1 MCHLHS
7 GLGRGLNSWPRQ
19 ASVNYSVPFPNPR
32 AGDKI
37 FELNLLTITVILS
50 YQRRHIW
57 KCMVCTLS
65 NFRAYKVIYGRKFRP
80 YNCYTAG
87 TLNRLICSSERQA
100 LPVFSWS
107 QKGGGSASE
116 TSGLVMNKYLCH
128 MYKYVP
134 RGGAWCLFPDLS
146 YFHGPP
152 LPSSV
157 TWKSCRNLGFVS
169 KLGSPPRPW
178 NVWESFSPSSRREI
192 TRQHTKFIWGM
203 SGGTE
208 KWSDSESSEISK
220 LHFFDIQIFEFWPDP
235 YFPYLTW
242 SLFSAAQPSPH
253 PTTPSWHKFSGL
265 NLRLY

>member
-1 MCHLHS
+1 M
-7 GLGRGLNSWPRQ
+7 
-19 ASVNYSVPFPNPR
+19 
-32 AGDKI
+32 
-37 FELNLLTITVILS
+37 S

-116 TSGLVMNKYLCH
+116 TSGLVMNKYLYH

-134 RGGAWCLFPDLS
+134 WGGAWCVFPGLFSWPSPAKVRTFSLS
-146 YFHGPP
+146 CAS
-152 LPSSV
+152 LAS
-157 TWKSCRNLGFVS
+157 
-169 KLGSPPRPW
+169 LGSPPRPW
-178 NVWESFSPSSRREI
+178 NVWESFSPPSRQEI
-192 TRQHTKFIWGM
+192 TRKHANLFIWGM

-220 LHFFDIQIFEFWPDP
+220 LHFFDIQILKFWPD
-235 YFPYLTW
+235 YD
-242 SLFSAAQPSPH
+242 
-253 PTTPSWHKFSGL
+253 
-265 NLRLY
+265 